1 MPSMRTAAANAARV
15 IGISLSL
22 AALAV
27 LAWRSASLAG
37 QLEHDFLTPGFIA
50 AIMAAAFI
58 YAWLGLLIGLAWYS
72 LLASTSSADLPLGE
86 ALTIFAR
93 SQLLK
98 YLPSNLL
105 HYVGRH
111 AAAYRSGAPHG
122 ALVWSSIAEA
132 VLVTATAVVVAA
144 LFAQS
149 LITKSL
155 AQLDSPYWLAL
166 LLPAVAAV
174 CFVGAT
180 AYLVLRGAKAK
191 AASAAALAKGCLSA
205 CSLYVLFF
213 LANGAL
219 LAGLVAILPENVSPA
234 PLVLAGVVSLAWF
247 AGFIVPGA
255 PAGVGIRELILT
267 MGLGEVGLGSSA
279 LSIVIGY
286 RVVTLLGDLLLALA
300 GFAFAKRCRRRQ
312 TGLIV
317 HPPAARPRSAL

>member
-1 MPSMRTAAANAARV
+1 MPSVNTAVASAARV

-27 LAWRSASLAG
+27 LAWRSASLAS
-37 QLEHDFLTPGFIA
+37 QLDRDFLTPGFVA
-50 AIMAAAFI
+50 AIAAAAFI

-72 LLASTSSADLPLGE
+72 LLASTRSAELPLGE
-86 ALTIFAR
+86 ALTIFTR

-122 ALVWSSIAEA
+122 ALIWSSIAEA

-155 AQLDSPYWLAL
+155 AQLDSPYWLTL
-166 LLPAVAAV
+166 LLPAVAVV
-174 CFVGAT
+174 CFVGAS
-180 AYLVLRGAKAK
+180 AYLVLRGAKTK
-191 AASAAALAKGCLSA
+191 AASAAALAKGGLSA
-205 CSLYVLFF
+205 CGLYVLFF

-219 LAGLVAILPENVSPA
+219 LAGLVAILPERVSPA
-234 PLVLAGVVSLAWF
+234 PLMLAGVVSLAWF

-267 MGLGEVGLGSSA
+267 IGLEEAGLGSSA

-300 GFAFAKRCRRRQ
+300 GFALARPCRRRRRS
-312 TGLIV
+312 IV
-317 HPPAARPRSAL
+317 HPPAARPRSVL